1 MNTSTPFRTSTV
13 QELEKNQF
21 ICEDTSIYSP
31 ELGDSANQ
39 IIHLDLEE
47 IRRNGGTQPRV
58 KMDFHHIK
66 RLCEQIED
74 GHALEPV
81 VVFYDGEFY
90 WLADGF
96 HRWNAHKNQGEPT
109 IIATVYQGTRRDAV
123 LYSVGANADH
133 KPALPRSREDKHRA
147 VLTLFN
153 DPEWGQWSDREI
165 ARQCKVS
172 NRYVSNLRKALTVNV
187 HSEKSE
193 RTYTTKHGTI
203 ATMNTANI
211 GQSRK
216 NRVTVKGDSVFEGQS
231 GTIIQ
236 MPNPRQA
243 IVELDSGEREL
254 IQLRHLLKEGTQIA
268 ITEAVRKLEVDYD
281 SNSTDDDNSMT
292 NTVNVPD
299 TTVEIN
305 TDDICI
311 AVSSNVEVLSLEQA
325 QFILKSLTRRW
336 SVDELL
342 ACFGK

>member
-1 MNTSTPFRTSTV
+1 M
-13 QELEKNQF
+13 
-21 ICEDTSIYSP
+21 
-31 ELGDSANQ
+31 
-39 IIHLDLEE
+39 
-47 IRRNGGTQPRV
+47 
-58 KMDFHHIK
+58 
-66 RLCEQIED
+66 
-74 GHALEPV
+74 
-81 VVFYDGEFY
+81 
-90 WLADGF
+90 
-96 HRWNAHKNQGEPT
+96 
-109 IIATVYQGTRRDAV
+109 
-123 LYSVGANADH
+123 
-133 KPALPRSREDKHRA
+133 
-147 VLTLFN
+147 
-153 DPEWGQWSDREI
+153 
-165 ARQCKVS
+165 
-172 NRYVSNLRKALTVNV
+172 NV

-305 TDDICI
+305 TDDICV